1 MDIGSII
8 ILGMA
13 VFSSVVIIYY
23 FIEMD
28 FIEMDNK
35 KLPDLPAETSE
46 IKNETKT
53 ERKRTNSK
61 KNTNKSNKKTTTTKT
76 KRKTSKP
83 KVQSP
88 PSQPP
93 TDNRNSFTYSLYYY
107 ISECKDKVNEIRSII
122 KDFDYSDRN
131 TYEKSCSE
139 YEKSLLEIENDLKNI
154 TNKQTIER
162 INNLIDEINRT
173 YKNAYNKKNNVSSLS
188 YIMEIEEDIN
198 LIKKIDANDFK

>member
-8 ILGMA
+8 ILGMFG
-13 VFSSVVIIYY
+13 FSSIVIFY
-23 FIEMD
+23 D
-28 FIEMDNK
+28 FI
-35 KLPDLPAETSE
+35 
-46 IKNETKT
+46 KT

-61 KNTNKSNKKTTTTKT
+61 KNTNRSNKKTTTTKT

-107 ISECKDKVNEIRSII
+107 ISECKDKVNEIRNII
-122 KDFDYSDRN
+122 NDFDYSDRN

-139 YEKSLLEIENDLKNI
+139 YEKSLSEIENDLKNI
-154 TNKQTIER
+154 TNKQTIDR
-162 INNLIDEINRT
+162 INNLIDEINQT

-188 YIMEIEEDIN
+188 YIMETEENIDFIN
-198 LIKKIDANDFK
+198 KIDANDFK